1 MPTDDAVATETTET
15 PTGATVTPS
24 GGIVT
29 RTDGSDV
36 PVVSD
41 WRASLPLELQM
52 EKSLADVPDVATLAR
67 RFLDNHRAARNGI
80 KLPGEQAKPEEVA
93 AFRERMGVPASPDK
107 YGITLPQ
114 PPAGQT
120 WDKGMVDG
128 FLGTMH
134 AAHARPEVVQAALD
148 HFVTYMAKQADREK
162 AASASES
169 VAERAAAVKAL
180 EAVWGPQGG
189 ALWRHHETR
198 ALMAID
204 TLMGDA
210 PPEAVQR
217 VKEAANDPE
226 VAHAFS
232 LLADGLLERGFV
244 GEAEQ
249 TSASGGAGA
258 AQAKADAIRDAA
270 AKDPKH
276 PLMDRNHPEHERTMT
291 EYLALNAV
299 AAGPRGREVVTEV
312 RR

>member
-1 MPTDDAVATETTET
+1 M
-15 PTGATVTPS
+15 
-24 GGIVT
+24 T
-29 RTDGSDV
+29 RTDGSET
-36 PVVSD
+36 PLPND
-41 WRASLPLELQM
+41 WRASLPLELQADPALAKY
-52 EKSLADVPDVATLAR
+52 KSVEDALRGAVHAQRLIGKATEYPKG
-67 RFLDNHRAARNGI
+67 D
-80 KLPGEQAKPEEVA
+80 AKPEDVA
-93 AFRERMGVPASPDK
+93 EYRRRAGVPESVDK

-114 PPAGQT
+114 APNGQA
-120 WDKGMVDG
+120 WDKGQVDG
-128 FLGTMH
+128 FLGAMH
-134 AAHARPEVVQAALD
+134 AAHARPEIVQAALD
-148 HFVTYMAKQADREK
+148 HFVGYMAKQADREK

-169 VAERAAAVKAL
+169 VADRAAAVKAL

-217 VKEAANDPE
+217 IKEAANDPE

-299 AAGPRGREVVTEV
+299 AAGPRGREIVTEV